1 MKKLFS
7 RIFFI
12 ALLLVSIDL
21 VFGQLFGFIRDHSP
35 DGRYYKAKYTLDEA
49 QEDIIIIGSSRGER
63 DYVPYLLEE
72 AFNLSC
78 WNASRGGQGLPYFR
92 AVEEGIVKRY
102 HPKLV
107 IVNLEADIL
116 EHPPFYQEMGFLRAF
131 YKNHSDIQGVVNKIS
146 QNEKWKLKSNLYAF
160 NSSFYYL
167 LRPYLFHD
175 LDGKNS
181 DKGWKP
187 SYGIWEDPGFPFE
200 VVNDRKP
207 LNKESVSEFETMVAH
222 FNDQDIQL
230 VFSIAP
236 NYGEKTIMTSSL
248 HYIQEVAKNND
259 IPIFNFSADT
269 TFITKAEDFIDI
281 EHLNVDGA
289 KLFTAKLIDSLQ
301 QRLPELNHQLSSNI
315 HPAQ

>member
-1 MKKLFS
+1 MKKLCS
-7 RIFFI
+7 RLVLI
-12 ALLLVSIDL
+12 AVLLGGIDL
-21 VFGQLFGFIRDHSP
+21 AFGQLFGLIRDHSP

-72 AFNLSC
+72 AFHLSC

-92 AVEEGIVKRY
+92 AVEAGIAKRH

-107 IVNLEADIL
+107 IINLEADIL
-116 EHPPFYQEMGFLRAF
+116 EHPPFYQEMGFMRAF
-131 YKNHSDIQGVVNKIS
+131 YKNHHDIQPVLNKIS
-146 QNEKWKLKSNLYAF
+146 KNEKWKLKSNLYAF

-187 SYGIWEDPGFPFE
+187 SYGIWEDPGFAFE
-200 VVNDRKP
+200 VVNNRKP
-207 LNKESVSEFETMVAH
+207 LNRESVEEFATIVEH
-222 FNDQDIQL
+222 FQEQQVQL
-230 VFSIAP
+230 VFCIAP
-236 NYGEKTIMTSSL
+236 NYGEKTIATSSL
-248 HYIQEVAKNND
+248 RYIEEVAKD
-259 IPIFNFSADT
+259 KEIPIFNFSADT
-269 TFITKAEDFIDI
+269 TFITHPEDFIDI

-289 KLFTAKLIDSLQ
+289 KLFTHKLIDSLQ
-301 QRLPELNHQLSSNI
+301 QRLPALR
-315 HPAQ
+315 P